1 MNQTA
6 TEGQIENC
14 TMAVEI
20 DFKGLWE
27 FGTMER
33 FESTLRGCIGNPP
46 ENEEWSILVTSYG
59 CYCVVLAKAPEH
71 TCRKIFGLRSLE
83 FIDAIPAWLEQ
94 RPLESKL

>member
-1 MNQTA
+1 
-6 TEGQIENC
+6 
-14 TMAVEI
+14 MAVEI

-27 FGTMER
+27 CGTKMR

-59 CYCVVLAKAPEH
+59 RYCVVLAKAPQH
-71 TCRKIFGLRSLE
+71 TCRKVFGLRSLE

-94 RPLESKL
+94 HPLESKV